1 MIARVG
7 LALLLAL
14 AACGDPAHATEP
26 PELRIQLNPALAR
39 VHDRDPQAARRILE
53 RLAAILE
60 RPPKA
65 DPGTRGVL
73 EPSHERLLRDNPLL
87 QEAYRIDPR
96 AALQQLKDIVA
107 AGGLGT

>member
-14 AACGDPAHATEP
+14 AAWRNPAPATEP

-39 VHDRDPQAARRILE
+39 VHERDAQAAQRIVE
-53 RLAAILE
+53 RLAAILQ
-60 RPPKA
+60 RPKA

-73 EPSHERLLRDNPLL
+73 DPSHERLLRENPLL

-107 AGGLGT
+107 AGGLGS